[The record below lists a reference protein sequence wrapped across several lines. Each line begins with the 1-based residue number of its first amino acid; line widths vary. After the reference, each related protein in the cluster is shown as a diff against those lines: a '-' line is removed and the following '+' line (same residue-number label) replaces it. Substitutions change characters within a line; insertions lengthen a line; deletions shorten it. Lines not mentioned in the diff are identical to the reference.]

1 MIVTS
6 VVQSLVKA
14 QITANPNFN
23 SVTPELGA
31 VVDAITAEIIAA
43 VQQEL
48 TGMKTT
54 FNAHTHVTAVGPS
67 APPLPPMA

>member
-6 VVQSLVKA
+6 IVQTFVKERIA
-14 QITANPNFN
+14 GSDGFEG
-23 SVTPELGA
+23 VTPQLA
-31 VVDAITAEIIAA
+31 TVVDAITAEVIAA

-54 FNAHTHVTAVGPS
+54 FNLHVHGSAAGPTS
-67 APPLPPMA
+67 PPAPPMA